1 MSMRTV
7 NAQVIHEK
15 VRDMIVEACRVLDDS
30 VLAAI
35 QKSMECETSKVAREI
50 LRQLLKN
57 AELARHSELALC
69 QDTGVAVFF
78 VEHGESVRI
87 EGGSLGA
94 VLTEAVVEAYDK
106 GFLRKSICHPL
117 SRKNSGDNTPAV
129 IHTEFV
135 PGDTIRIRFMPK
147 GGGSE
152 NMSQIA
158 MLKPSQ
164 GWAGIKEFV
173 LRTVAEAG
181 ANPCPPTVVG
191 VGIGGTFDLVPNLAK
206 KALFRP
212 LGIPHSD
219 REIDKMENELLAAI
233 NNLGIGPMGLGG
245 KTTALGVRIALYPCH
260 IASLP
265 VAVNIQCHSHRSREI
280 VV

>member
-1 MSMRTV
+1 MRTV
-7 NAQVIHEK
+7 KAKVIHEK
-15 VRDMIVEACRVLDDS
+15 VKDMIIQSCRVLDDS

-35 QKSMECETSKVAREI
+35 KKSLERETSQVAREI
-50 LRQLLKN
+50 LRQLLEN
-57 AELARHSELALC
+57 AELAKKSELALC

-78 VEHGESVRI
+78 VEYGEGVRI
-87 EGGSLGA
+87 EGGSLNA
-94 VLTEAVVEAYDK
+94 VLTEAVIEAYDT
-106 GFLRKSICHPL
+106 GFLRKSLCHPL
-117 SRKNSGDNTPAV
+117 SRKNSGNNTPAV
-129 IHTEFV
+129 IHTELV

-173 LRTVAEAG
+173 VRTVAEAG

-191 VGIGGTFDLVPNLAK
+191 VGIGGTFDLAPTLAK

-212 LGIPHSD
+212 LGTSHSD
-219 REIDKMENELLAAI
+219 SEIDKMENELLEAI

-245 KTTALGVRIALYPCH
+245 KTTALGIRIALYPCH

-265 VAVNIQCHSHRSREI
+265 VAVNMQCHSHRIKEI